1 MAKVKSK
8 AKLIVNIILISLV
21 AVIAIFAI
29 ATAFI
34 KTNPAPK
41 LDKPYALQI
50 ISQGSLISPTNRL
63 DLSQDNTYKED
74 LEKFYAAY
82 KEATDF
88 SALRGIME
96 YQWFKKAHI
105 TTYKDEDGNKQ
116 FKTLDKDD
124 ISAISVA
131 PSTVNNGSKYL
142 VALKYVDVKTLKIDG
157 KDIAY
162 DTVFFVVRYTEGEIA
177 SFKMYFVECDKLII
191 EDFYEAYEITAYGQ
205 LTKLYVLIEDI
216 LEK

>member
-41 LDKPYALQI
+41 LDKPYAIQI
-50 ISQGSLISPTNRL
+50 ISQGSINSPTNRL

-82 KEATDF
+82 KEATNF
-88 SALRGIME
+88 
-96 YQWFKKAHI
+96 
-105 TTYKDEDGNKQ
+105 
-116 FKTLDKDD
+116 
-124 ISAISVA
+124 
-131 PSTVNNGSKYL
+131 
-142 VALKYVDVKTLKIDG
+142 
-157 KDIAY
+157 
-162 DTVFFVVRYTEGEIA
+162 
-177 SFKMYFVECDKLII
+177 
-191 EDFYEAYEITAYGQ
+191 
-205 LTKLYVLIEDI
+205 
-216 LEK
+216 